1 MPIIADSNGRLSGR
15 FQIPEGIPAGS
26 KLVEFQGAATNAA
39 ATFVGRGTLK
49 IDELRTVTTRVNR
62 RLLNWRGDPLAQTF
76 TMAEQQQ
83 VAAVDLW
90 FTAIG
95 STNVLVQIRDT
106 ALGLPTMDVV
116 AESILAPNEINEN
129 GWTRFR
135 FAPTVLE
142 ADREYALV
150 VACNDAVSAVG
161 VAGLGEF
168 DATTGSWVTSQ
179 PYQIGVLL
187 SSSNNRTWTPHQTR
201 DLTFRLLAC
210 DYDVETNVIEQGQ
223 TRKTIPLDPVT
234 VTDADHLVVMA
245 AVDRPTPECDVVFAV
260 TVDGV
265 VYTVAESQPWTLP
278 ARYSGQ
284 ITWSAILT
292 GTFVNSP
299 VLYPDIC
306 LVAGKRQASSEYISR
321 AMQTNIG
328 AGPDVKITAYYD
340 AFLPGGSSV
349 DAFVENGD
357 GVWLALPVITGTEL
371 GDGWVEVKREVTGF
385 NKAETRTKL
394 VLNGSALALP
404 RIRNL
409 RVAIT

>member
-1 MPIIADSNGRLSGR
+1 MPITANAQGQLSGR
-15 FQIPEGIPAGS
+15 FQIPASVPAGS
-26 KLVEFQGAATNAA
+26 KLIEFQGSATNAF

-49 IDELRTVTTRVNR
+49 IDELRTVTTQVNR
-62 RLLNWRGDPLAQTF
+62 RLLTWRGDPLAQTF
-76 TMAEQQQ
+76 TMPERQQ

-95 STNVLVQIRDT
+95 STNVLVQIRD
-106 ALGLPTMDVV
+106 AAMGLPTLDVV
-116 AESILAPNEINEN
+116 AESILTPAEISLD

-135 FAPTVLE
+135 FPPTVLE

-168 DATTGSWVTSQ
+168 DAGTQAWVTSQ

-187 SSSNNRTWTPHQTR
+187 SSSNNRTWTPHQTK

-210 DYDVETNVIEQGQ
+210 DYDVETNVVEEGQ
-223 TRKTIPLDPVT
+223 TQKTIVLDPVT

-292 GTFVNSP
+292 GTFVDSP
-299 VLYPDIC
+299 VLYPDLC
-306 LVAGKRQASSEYISR
+306 LVAGKRQASSDYISR

-328 AGPDVKITAYYD
+328 DGPDVKVTAYYD
-340 AFLPGGSSV
+340 AFLPGASSV
-349 DAFVENGD
+349 DAFVENGS
-357 GVWLALPVITGTEL
+357 GVWLALPIIDGTEL
-371 GDGWVEVKREVTGF
+371 GDGWVEVKREVEEFDQT
-385 NKAETRTKL
+385 ETRVKL